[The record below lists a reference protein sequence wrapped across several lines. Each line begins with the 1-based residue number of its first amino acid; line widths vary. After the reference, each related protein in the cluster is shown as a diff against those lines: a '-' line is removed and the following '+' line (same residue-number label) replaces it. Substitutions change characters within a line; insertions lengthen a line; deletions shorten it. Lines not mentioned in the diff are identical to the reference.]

1 MIKKLLDIF
10 WNFQADEDT
19 AEDTSQVE
27 LTEKT
32 EKVIDKL
39 ISSETLKS
47 EVTVELK
54 KYCIYYKKVS
64 FRDENEYPER
74 MIFAILKIAT
84 KSGSYLEKDFLEAM
98 DLARFDFRDLLGAA
112 GFASKINTHNDWA
125 AKILAEADL

>member
-10 WNFQADEDT
+10 WNPYKDVDIKEDI
-19 AEDTSQVE
+19 SLVG

-32 EKVIDKL
+32 KKVIDKL
-39 ISSETLKS
+39 IPSKALKS
-47 EVTVELK
+47 EVIVELK
-54 KYCIYYKKVS
+54 KYCIYYKNTS

-74 MIFAILKIAT
+74 MIFAILKIGT
-84 KSGSYLEKDFLEAM
+84 KSGYYLEKDFFEAM